1 MNISS
6 HRCCCCCHLPIAGAI
21 RNDYTQFTI
30 DGNQFY
36 VLEIFLLFFLFIR
49 TCTCITK
56 TMPASSSNNNER
68 RPHPRNPACPRLIC
82 LVFIFPHVG
91 CVRKL
96 LSLAINLAS
105 PRTYRTT
112 EKVSFFI
119 VNDYN
124 NNDGKSYYAPAP
136 GSTSR
141 AFIHIH
147 NFQPRVS
154 ESCVEVKKLKNAHD
168 QRTRYELEGCG
179 VWIPQA
185 WYGAEEIEITRQDTL
200 RGANLVNVLNWYL
213 LCDINRSANINA
225 ITTKLP
231 VFNGG
236 CSKQCVC
243 V

>member
-1 MNISS
+1 MRKCGIQAKEKSHQLADNVLSSFWIS
-6 HRCCCCCHLPIAGAI
+6 HLTVAAAAATYPSQEPSEMITHSLPSTVI
-21 RNDYTQFTI
+21 SFMSSRYFC
-30 DGNQFY
+30 F
-36 VLEIFLLFFLFIR
+36 FFLFIR

-124 NNDGKSYYAPAP
+124 NNDGKSYYAPAAH
-136 GSTSR
+136 R
-141 AFIHIH
+141 APLFIFITFSLALANRALRSKSLKTHTI
-147 NFQPRVS
+147 NELGMSWRVAGYGYRRLGTERKRS
-154 ESCVEVKKLKNAHD
+154 KLRDKTHF
-168 QRTRYELEGCG
+168 
-179 VWIPQA
+179 
-185 WYGAEEIEITRQDTL
+185 AEQIWWTYWTGICCAT
-200 RGANLVNVLNWYL
+200 
-213 LCDINRSANINA
+213 
-225 ITTKLP
+225 
-231 VFNGG
+231 
-236 CSKQCVC
+236 
-243 V
+243 